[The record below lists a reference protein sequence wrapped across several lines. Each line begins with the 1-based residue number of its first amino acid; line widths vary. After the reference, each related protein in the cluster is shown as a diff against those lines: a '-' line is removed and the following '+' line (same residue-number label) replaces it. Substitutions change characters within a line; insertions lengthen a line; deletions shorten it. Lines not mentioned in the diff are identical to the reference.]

1 VNEGSAVI
9 RLAILLVRPG
19 VVMAFAPG
27 LGGSSVPSRA
37 KVALTVLFAIG
48 LLPVVT
54 VPDSPSALALTGVI
68 AREAAI
74 GLSLAAA
81 MQALVSGVELAGY
94 LSGYQIGY
102 SYAATIDP
110 MTGARNNTLTA
121 LFGLVALLTLL
132 SINGHHAVL
141 RALAASYEGL
151 PIGTGAVGASLAARV
166 QDLLGMIFTI
176 GMRLAAPIVIV
187 MLVVEVA
194 VGLIA
199 RSAPSLGFMVVGY
212 PIRLALG
219 LFVLATMVS
228 AIPGVVDRM
237 MDTATRLGI
246 GTAAAFR

>member
-27 LGGSSVPSRA
+27 LGGSFVPSRA
-37 KVALTVLFAIG
+37 KVALTVMMAIG

-54 VPDSPSALALTGVI
+54 VPQSPDALTLTGVI

-74 GLSLAAA
+74 GLALAAA
-81 MQALVSGVELAGY
+81 MQALVAGVELAGH

-110 MTGARNNTLTA
+110 MTGARNNTVSA

-132 SINGHHAVL
+132 SVNGHHLVL

-151 PIGTGAVGASLAARV
+151 PIGAGAVGASLATRV
-166 QDLLGMIFTI
+166 QDLLGMVFTV
-176 GMRLAAPIVIV
+176 GTRLAAPIVIV

-194 VGLIA
+194 VGLIS
-199 RSAPSLGFMVVGY
+199 RTAPSLGFMVVGY

-219 LFVLATMVS
+219 LFVLATVVS

-237 MDTATRLGI
+237 VDTAVRLGAS
-246 GTAAAFR
+246 TAAAFR